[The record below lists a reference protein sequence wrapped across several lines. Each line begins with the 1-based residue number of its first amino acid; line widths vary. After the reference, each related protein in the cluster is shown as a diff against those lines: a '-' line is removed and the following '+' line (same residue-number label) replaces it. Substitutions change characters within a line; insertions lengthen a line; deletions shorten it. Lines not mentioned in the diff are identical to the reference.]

1 VFPAEGEIGLDTDRD
16 WALDLRPRRRFDQRP
31 QEPTTR
37 INDAIR
43 VPQVR
48 LIGADG
54 EQIGIKSTDEALKYA
69 WDANLD
75 LVEVAPDA
83 KPPVCRVMDYSK
95 YKYEQ
100 EQKAKLAR
108 KHQSTI
114 TIKEIKL
121 RPKIDP
127 HDYNTKKGH
136 VIRFLKN
143 RDKVKVTIM
152 FRGREMTHPERGR
165 VLLLRLAEEVQDLG
179 IVESAPLQDG
189 RNMVMMLAPHK
200 NVLAPAAGGEGSPQ
214 TEQPKAETS
223 APPPAAETPAVAE
236 APVVETPAP
245 AVEAPAVVEAP
256 VTEEPAKEPEPAAEE
271 PKEEPEPAAEAP
283 AEKPKPP
290 AKKPAA
296 KAPAKAAAKPKAP
309 ARKAAAPKTAA
320 AKSTTTKKTTKK
332 TTENESQPA
341 ATPADAET

>member
-1 VFPAEGEIGLDTDRD
+1 
-16 WALDLRPRRRFDQRP
+16 LRPRRRFDQRP

-37 INDAIR
+37 INEAIR

-48 LIGADG
+48 LIDADG
-54 EQIGIKSTDEALKYA
+54 SQIGIKSTEDAQRYA
-69 WDANLD
+69 WDKNLD

-127 HDYNTKKGH
+127 HDYATKKGH
-136 VIRFLKN
+136 VVRFLKN

-165 VLLLRLAEEVQDLG
+165 ALLLKMAEEVAELG
-179 IVESAPLQDG
+179 VIESNPLQDG

-200 NVLAPAAGGEGSPQ
+200 APAKEAEAPAETEAPAA
-214 TEQPKAETS
+214 
-223 APPPAAETPAVAE
+223 PP
-236 APVVETPAP
+236 
-245 AVEAPAVVEAP
+245 EAPAVVKDTA
-256 VTEEPAKEPEPAAEE
+256 PAAE
-271 PKEEPEPAAEAP
+271 PDVEEPEPEKESEP
-283 AEKPKPP
+283 EAEKPAAA
-290 AKKPAA
+290 AKKAAPKATAAKKTAAPSEEQPEAPEAAPATKQPA
-296 KAPAKAAAKPKAP
+296 KAPAKAAAAKAP
-309 ARKAAAPKTAA
+309 A
-320 AKSTTTKKTTKK
+320 KKT
-332 TTENESQPA
+332 
-341 ATPADAET
+341 

>member
-1 VFPAEGEIGLDTDRD
+1 MRRPFLRSTKGDPELDTDRD
-16 WALDLRPRRRFDQRP
+16 WAHLLRPRRRFDQRP

-37 INDAIR
+37 INEAIR

-48 LIGADG
+48 LIDADG
-54 EQIGIKSTDEALKYA
+54 SQIGIKSTEDAQRYA
-69 WDANLD
+69 WDKNLD

-127 HDYNTKKGH
+127 HDYATKKGH
-136 VIRFLKN
+136 VVRFLKN

-165 VLLLRLAEEVQDLG
+165 ALLLKLAEEVADLG
-179 IVESAPLQDG
+179 AIESSPLQDG

-200 NVLAPAAGGEGSPQ
+200 APAREADGGAAGGDAAAPDASP
-214 TEQPKAETS
+214 S
-223 APPPAAETPAVAE
+223 PAADTAPVAE
-236 APVVETPAP
+236 A
-245 AVEAPAVVEAP
+245 
-256 VTEEPAKEPEPAAEE
+256 AAE
-271 PKEEPEPAAEAP
+271 
-283 AEKPKPP
+283 
-290 AKKPAA
+290 
-296 KAPAKAAAKPKAP
+296 
-309 ARKAAAPKTAA
+309 
-320 AKSTTTKKTTKK
+320 
-332 TTENESQPA
+332 
-341 ATPADAET
+341 

>member
-1 VFPAEGEIGLDTDRD
+1 MFPAEGEIGLDTDRD

-127 HDYNTKKGH
+127 HDYATKKGH

-214 TEQPKAETS
+214 TQQPKAETS
-223 APPPAAETPAVAE
+223 AAPPAAETPSVVEAPAAE
-236 APVVETPAP
+236 APAAET
-245 AVEAPAVVEAP
+245 PAVVEAP
-256 VTEEPAKEPEPAAEE
+256 VTEEHPKEPESAAEE
-271 PKEEPEPAAEAP
+271 PTEEPKPA
-283 AEKPKPP
+283 

-332 TTENESQPA
+332 TTENESQTA